1 MSPTTAPDQNDAWA
15 LFLDV
20 DGTLLEIAATPHEV
34 VVTERLKRLLKDVH
48 ARLDG
53 ALALVS
59 GRNLESLDQL
69 FAPMRLC
76 ASGIH
81 GCERRMPDGSVIE
94 PDVDLRKLAPVREAL
109 ISYVQ
114 ANEGLLLEDKR
125 YGLALHFR
133 RVPHLGAEARER
145 MQALLV
151 ELGPEFALQAGKC
164 VFELRPA
171 VWTKG
176 AAVATFM
183 REPPFRDRRPIYIGD
198 DLTDEDAFAV
208 VNAFGG
214 LSIRVGETTSTLAQ
228 HTLPGVTDVLNWLE
242 SNPPARARG

>member
-1 MSPTTAPDQNDAWA
+1 MSPTTAPDQDDPWA

-34 VVTERLKRLLKDVH
+34 QVPDRLKRLLNQLH

-59 GRNLESLDQL
+59 GRSLENLDQL
-69 FAPMRLC
+69 FAPMRFC

-81 GCERRMPDGSVIE
+81 GCERRMPDGTVIE
-94 PDVDLRKLAPVREAL
+94 PDVDLRPLAAVRDRLTAFVEAH
-109 ISYVQ
+109 
-114 ANEGLLLEDKR
+114 EGLLLEDKR

-133 RVPHLGAEARER
+133 RVPQLGAQSREL
-145 MQALLV
+145 MQTMLGG
-151 ELGPEFALQAGKC
+151 LGPEFALQAGKC

-171 VWTKG
+171 AWTKG
-176 AAVATFM
+176 ASVATLM
-183 REPPFRDRRPIYIGD
+183 REPPFRERRPIYIGD

-214 LSIRVGETTSTLAQ
+214 VSIRVGETTSTLAQ
-228 HTLPGVTDVLNWLE
+228 HTLSGVSDVLNWLE
-242 SNPPARARG
+242 KNPPARVRT